1 MATFNGGHSADG
13 EVELCEAKEETL
25 VSVSTPR
32 IMLEAQKRKDQD
44 ARRGPPPIRP
54 KVSMVG
60 AVDRLGHCH
69 IVRVTLVGYKLLSQ
83 PHSWARPVLIFL
95 I

>member
-1 MATFNGGHSADG
+1 M
-13 EVELCEAKEETL
+13 
-25 VSVSTPR
+25 STPR

-54 KVSMVG
+54 KVTLVG
-60 AVDRLGHCH
+60 TVDRLGHSH
-69 IVRVTLVGYKLLSQ
+69 IVSVTLVGYKLLSQ
-83 PHSWARPVLIFL
+83 PHSWAMSVLVFL